1 MSIKYLLILLNWR
14 FALNSQGGSSIIYPQ
29 LFLGDLVSCLRY
41 LCLLV
46 YSGVLHKLCSVFGF
60 FPSFKFKP
68 QLSVVERHKRDVPL
82 NYKFAWI
89 KPCTIDFSYTS
100 SKPNGT
106 TFELTAT
113 DMVDDKVLEK
123 VGLYVK

>member
-1 MSIKYLLILLNWR
+1 MEPPSWT
-14 FALNSQGGSSIIYPQ
+14 F
-29 LFLGDLVSCLRY
+29 LFIVSC
-41 LCLLV
+41 CLVCTCFSNL
-46 YSGVLHKLCSVFGF
+46 
-60 FPSFKFKP
+60 SFKFKP

>member
-1 MSIKYLLILLNWR
+1 MEP
-14 FALNSQGGSSIIYPQ
+14 SSLVFQFIISCC
-29 LFLGDLVSCLRY
+29 LVCTCFS
-41 LCLLV
+41 
-46 YSGVLHKLCSVFGF
+46 KL
-60 FPSFKFKP
+60 SFKFNP
-68 QLSVVERHKRDVPL
+68 PLSVVERHKRDAHL

-89 KPCTIDFSYTS
+89 KPCTIDFSYNS

-113 DMVDDKVLEK
+113 DKVDDKVLEK

>member
-1 MSIKYLLILLNWR
+1 
-14 FALNSQGGSSIIYPQ
+14 
-29 LFLGDLVSCLRY
+29 
-41 LCLLV
+41 
-46 YSGVLHKLCSVFGF
+46 
-60 FPSFKFKP
+60 
-68 QLSVVERHKRDVPL
+68 L